1 MASGGG
7 ALIHDLGKRAHD
19 RNWTLDPIVRSLLDT
34 DWYKLAMLQF
44 IWKHFAGTRVR
55 FTLINRTRAVHL
67 AEAVDEAEL
76 RRQLDH
82 ARTLRFTRSEL
93 IWLAGN
99 TFYGQHNIFSPAFID
114 WLAGLSLP
122 PYQLHREGGQLRLEF
137 EGRWEEVTL
146 WEIHALVIVSEL
158 RTRHGYARLDEVD
171 LDILFARAKAKLW
184 SKVERLAGVPGLS
197 FADFGTRRR
206 HSFLWHE
213 YVVALL
219 AAKLPQSFS
228 GTSNTYL
235 AYKHN
240 LEAVGTNAHELP
252 MVLAVLARLG
262 KLGPVDLRGAQYE
275 VLRLWQEMYGGAMR
289 VMLPDTYGS
298 SQFFR
303 GAPSWLADWT
313 GVRLDS
319 KDPYVGG
326 EEALAFFAAHG
337 QDPRKKL
344 LVPSD
349 GLDIDRI
356 LGLHAT
362 FGGRIQPGYGATD
375 FRDARDFADAAKWR
389 HDPRCR
395 ISAGIGTN
403 LTNDFLACA
412 PADVPEFTPISLV
425 CKVAEVEGHPA
436 VKLSDNYTKATGEAA
451 EVAFYRSVFG
461 TEGLAELPVQV

>member
-1 MASGGG
+1 M
-7 ALIHDLGKRAHD
+7 IHNLAKRAHD
-19 RNWTLDPIVRSLLDT
+19 RNWSLDPIVRSLLDT

-55 FTLINRTRAVHL
+55 FALINRTKAVRL
-67 AEAVDEAEL
+67 AEVVDEVEL

-82 ARTLRFTRSEL
+82 ARELRFTKSEL

-99 TFYGQHNIFSPAFID
+99 TFYGQHNIFSPDFIE
-114 WLAGLSLP
+114 WLSRLSLP
-122 PYQLHREGGQLRLEF
+122 PYRLLREEGQLRLGF
-137 EGRWEEVTL
+137 EGSWEEVTL
-146 WEIHALVIVSEL
+146 WEIHALAIVSEL
-158 RTRHGYARLDEVD
+158 RTRHGYAQLDEMD
-171 LDILFARAKAKLW
+171 LDILFSRAKAKLW

-213 YVVALL
+213 YVVSLL
-219 AAKLPQSFS
+219 AAKLPASFA

-240 LEAVGTNAHELP
+240 LEAIGTNAHELP
-252 MVLAVLARLG
+252 MVLTALARLG
-262 KLGPVDLRGAQYE
+262 RLGTVGVAEAQYE

-298 SQFFR
+298 TQFFR
-303 GAPSWLADWT
+303 NAPDWAADWT

-319 KDPYVGG
+319 KDPFEGG

-337 QDPRKKL
+337 RDPRGKL

-349 GLDIDRI
+349 GLDVERI
-356 LGLHAT
+356 LGLHAA
-362 FGGRIQPGYGATD
+362 FGGQIQPGHGPAD
-375 FRDARDFADAAKWR
+375 FRDARDFHDPAKWR
-389 HDPRCR
+389 HEPRCR

-403 LTNDFLACA
+403 LTNDFSGCA
-412 PADVPEFTPISLV
+412 PGQVGEFLPISLV
-425 CKVAEVEGHPA
+425 CKVTEVEGQSA
-436 VKLSDNYTKATGEAA
+436 VKLSDNHTKATGSAA

-461 TEGLAELPVQV
+461 TEGLAELPVTT